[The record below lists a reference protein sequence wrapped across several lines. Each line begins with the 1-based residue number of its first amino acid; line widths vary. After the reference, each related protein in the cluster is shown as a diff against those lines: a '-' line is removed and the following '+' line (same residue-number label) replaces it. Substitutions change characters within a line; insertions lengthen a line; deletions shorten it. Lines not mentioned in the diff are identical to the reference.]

1 MGSLKKWAMLCTA
14 WQKEKRDV
22 YIYFDNDQ
30 EAYAAFNALTLKK
43 LVANAKPK
51 VKS

>member
-1 MGSLKKWAMLCTA
+1 MLCTA